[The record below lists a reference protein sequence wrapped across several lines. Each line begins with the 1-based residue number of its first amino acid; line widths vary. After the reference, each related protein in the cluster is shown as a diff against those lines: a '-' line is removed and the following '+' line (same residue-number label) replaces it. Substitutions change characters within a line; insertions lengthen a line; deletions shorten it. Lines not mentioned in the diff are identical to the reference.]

1 MMQIDHLTANSVP
14 LALRLIGWRS
24 YLTAAMIVYTT
35 ITEFSSADFGTQLFI
50 WLVFG
55 AIAWLFVWVGK
66 RLIQQ
71 KAKARRTAVLFESLR
86 IVAYGLSFF
95 VGWTILGLVDCG
107 LAIGSLWYLTC
118 HEIIAL
124 CNH

>member
-1 MMQIDHLTANSVP
+1 MMQLDHLTSNAVP
-14 LALRLIGWRS
+14 LGLKLIGWRY
-24 YLTAAMIVYTT
+24 YLTAAMIVYKT

-55 AIAWLFVWVGK
+55 AIAWLFGWVGK
-66 RLIQQ
+66 HLILQ
-71 KAKARRTAVLFESLR
+71 KAEARRTAVLFESLR

-95 VGWTILGLVDCG
+95 VGWTLLGLVDFG
-107 LAIGSLWYLTC
+107 LAIISLWYLTRN
-118 HEIIAL
+118 EIIDL